1 MRTLGRSPRR
11 PVASSAFT
19 LVELL
24 VVIAIIGV
32 LVSLLLPAV
41 QAARE
46 AAQGGRACL
55 NHLKQ
60 IGLAIHMHN
69 DAVGHLPIS
78 ISPWPSE
85 AIVKKPVNG
94 NTGMGWIVRILPYV
108 EQQPLH
114 QVFMDSGA
122 EGNMFERRSI
132 KGIAE
137 PVLNADPGMQTQL
150 SLLSCPSDPSSLEL
164 SDEQWQWVGQFVAV
178 TSYKGVLGDTRMGGG
193 GSVHQGSEPDC
204 HNRPECSGL
213 FNRNTYQLPISLEK
227 VTDGLSNT
235 YMVGEDIPAHNY
247 HSTAFYSNGDYS
259 SCHAPLNFK
268 PQPPIPKHWP
278 DVMSFRSEHPGGAHF
293 AMADASVQFVLED
306 IDYCIYRATS
316 TKAGG
321 ETDGAFDCGVP

>member
-11 PVASSAFT
+11 PVAASAFT

-32 LVSLLLPAV
+32 LVALLLPAV

-46 AAQGGRACL
+46 AARRSTCL

-60 IGLAIHMHN
+60 IGLAIHLHN

-78 ISPWPSE
+78 VSPWPSE

-108 EQQPLH
+108 EQQPLY

-150 SLLSCPSDPSSLEL
+150 SLIEL
-164 SDEQWQWVGQFVAV
+164 PV
-178 TSYKGVLGDTRMGGG
+178 
-193 GSVHQGSEPDC
+193 GSV
-204 HNRPECSGL
+204 
-213 FNRNTYQLPISLEK
+213 
-227 VTDGLSNT
+227 V
-235 YMVGEDIPAHNY
+235 
-247 HSTAFYSNGDYS
+247 
-259 SCHAPLNFK
+259 
-268 PQPPIPKHWP
+268 
-278 DVMSFRSEHPGGAHF
+278 
-293 AMADASVQFVLED
+293 
-306 IDYCIYRATS
+306 
-316 TKAGG
+316 AG
-321 ETDGAFDCGVP
+321 VV